1 MKFFD
6 ELKWRG
12 VIKDISSEELEDKL
26 NNDSLTFY
34 LGTDPTADSLHL
46 GHLSSF
52 LISKRL
58 KDYGHNPILLV
69 GGGTGLIGDPR
80 PTAERDT
87 IVKEELFKNTECLKN
102 QVQRLFGFKVVNNY
116 DWIKDISAID
126 FLRDYGK
133 HFNVNYMINKDI
145 VRRRLESGITYCEM
159 SYMILQSLDFLHL
172 NKEYGCTLQVAGSD
186 QWGNITAGIELIR
199 KKTDKTAYGMVMPLV
214 TDSNGVKFGKTEGN
228 ALWLDKNKTS
238 SYELYQYLVNLED
251 TMIISYLKKL
261 TFLSKEEIEEIEAKH
276 NEHPE
281 LREAHKI
288 LAREIIT
295 DLHGKDEYEKA
306 VRISEALFKG
316 NFSDLSNEELGEAFK
331 GNEVKEI
338 EINKNILDVLV
349 EMNVATSKRQAR
361 EFISGNSIEIKG
373 EKVKDLD
380 KTITEQDLIND
391 IYLIIKRGKKNY
403 YIGKICIDK

>member
-1 MKFFD
+1 MTLFED
-6 ELKWRG
+6 LKWRG
-12 VIKDISSEELEDKL
+12 LIKDISSPELEEKL
-26 NNDSLTFY
+26 NKGGMTFY
-34 LGTDPTADSLHL
+34 IGTDPTADSLHV

-58 KDYGHNPILLV
+58 KDAGHHPILLV
-69 GGGTGLIGDPR
+69 GGGTGMIGDPR
-80 PTAERDT
+80 PTKERAM
-87 IVKEELFKNTECLKN
+87 ISKEQVNHNFEELKK
-102 QVQRLFGFKVVNNY
+102 QVEKIFGFEVVNNY
-116 DWIKDISAID
+116 DWTKDINVID

-133 HFNVNYMINKDI
+133 YFNVGYMLAKDK
-145 VRRRLESGITYCEM
+145 VRSRMETGITYAEF
-159 SYMILQSLDFLHL
+159 SYMILQALDFLHL
-172 NKEYGCTLQVAGSD
+172 YETKNCVLQVAGSD

-251 TMIISYLKKL
+251 SMIISYLKKL
-261 TFLSKEEIEEIEAKH
+261 TFLSREEIEEIEAKH

-295 DLHGKDEYEKA
+295 DLHGKEEYEKA

-316 NFSDLSNEELGEAFK
+316 NFNDLSNEELGEAFK

-338 EINKNILDVLV
+338 ELNKNILDVLV

-373 EKVKDLD
+373 EKVKELD
-380 KTITEQDLIND
+380 KTITEQDLINNTF
-391 IYLIIKRGKKNY
+391 LIIKRGKKNY
-403 YIGKICIDK
+403 YIAKKI

>member
-1 MKFFD
+1 MKLYD
-6 ELKWRG
+6 DLVWRG
-12 VIKDISSEELEDKL
+12 LIKDFSSPDLIDKL
-26 NNDSLTFY
+26 NNEKLTFY
-34 LGTDPTADSLHL
+34 IGTDPTADSLHL

-87 IVKEELFKNTECLKN
+87 IVKEELFRNTECLKN

-186 QWGNITAGIELIR
+186 QWGNITAGIDLIR
-199 KKTDKTAYGMVMPLV
+199 KKTGQEVYGFTMPLIL
-214 TDSNGVKFGKTEGN
+214 DKFGNKFGKSEGN

-238 SYELYQYLVNLED
+238 SYEIYQYLVNTDDSKVVE
-251 TMIISYLKKL
+251 YLKVF
-261 TFLSKEEIEEIEAKH
+261 TFLSHEEINKLEEKVKTEPEKREAQKALASEVVRFLHGEEELQEAIKLTECLFTGNVKELTDEEIEM
-276 NEHPE
+276 
-281 LREAHKI
+281 
-288 LAREIIT
+288 
-295 DLHGKDEYEKA
+295 
-306 VRISEALFKG
+306 VFKG
-316 NFSDLSNEELGEAFK
+316 MPTIET
-331 GNEVKEI
+331 KEDTI
-338 EINKNILDVLV
+338 INIMTN
-349 EMNVATSKRQAR
+349 KR
-361 EFISGNSIEIKG
+361 
-373 EKVKDLD
+373 L
-380 KTITEQDLIND
+380 
-391 IYLIIKRGKKNY
+391 
-403 YIGKICIDK
+403 